1 MRKFLERA
9 LKKFDKLDPSQL
21 RLLLSDL
28 ASENERMLVVLDS
41 MSDAVVVADDAN
53 RITLANKAAERLLTV
68 NGHHDPHE
76 RLVWE
81 AIGDPDLSSFVQDA
95 LEGQYA
101 VADKEFVLGE
111 AGSMKILSV
120 CIEPLVREGHIQG
133 NIVHAVDITDKR
145 SREAR
150 LRRAES
156 LASLTTLAAGVAH
169 EIKNPLGSIGIH
181 IQLIQKALADEEL
194 DRERVLGFVDVV
206 NEEVDRLNRIVVDFL
221 FAVRPMDIHLIPGSL
236 VNVVRETLDFLVYEL
251 EESGIQIH
259 WDLEK
264 DLHEILLDER
274 FVKQAVLNIV
284 KNAIHA
290 MESGGTLTIHLRE
303 NASEQSLV
311 FQDTG
316 PGIPDETLEKI
327 FEPYFTTKD
336 HGSGLGLTLVYKIMK
351 EHGGDIQVH
360 SQLGQGTAFSLI
372 FPLPQGQQALLSYG
386 GNNEADHTDR

>member
-81 AIGDPDLSSFVQDA
+81 AIGDPDLSGFVQDA

-181 IQLIQKALADEEL
+181 IQLIQKALAEEEM

-221 FAVRPMDIHLIPGSL
+221 FAVRPVDVQPERSDINQIIRDLMEFL
-236 VNVVRETLDFLVYEL
+236 RYEVREHGVETEAHLAEDLPDLD
-251 EESGIQIH
+251 
-259 WDLEK
+259 
-264 DLHEILLDER
+264 LDQK
-274 FVKQAVLNIV
+274 FVKQALMNLV
-284 KNAIHA
+284 KNSLAA
-290 MESGGTLTIHLRE
+290 MPDGGKLTFSTERRGDEVLLRI
-303 NASEQSLV
+303 S
-311 FQDTG
+311 DTG
-316 PGIPDETLEKI
+316 EGISEENLSKI

-336 HGSGLGLTLVYKIMK
+336 FGSGIGLTLVYKVVK
-351 EHGGDIQVH
+351 EHKGEISVVSHPDE
-360 SQLGQGTAFSLI
+360 GTTFSIL
-372 FPLPQGQQALLSYG
+372 FPIPQREQHLLSWSG
-386 GNNEADHTDR
+386 DEREV